1 MARWAPDAQGRLVRA
16 AMELYGE
23 RGFEQTTV
31 VDIAERAGV
40 TERTF
45 FRYFADKREVLFDS
59 SNALQEL
66 IVAAVRA
73 APGSTTAL
81 DAIRAGMTAGSSLL
95 EERREFN
102 RLRSAVIA
110 ADMGL
115 QERELFKMA
124 ALAAAAAALR
134 DRGVPQPQASLS
146 AETGVAAF
154 RIAFEQ
160 WIGDAQARPLAGAI
174 DTTFDALTLMADATH
189 HPAAPLEV

>member
-1 MARWAPDAQGRLVRA
+1 
-16 AMELYGE
+16 
-23 RGFEQTTV
+23 
-31 VDIAERAGV
+31 
-40 TERTF
+40 
-45 FRYFADKREVLFDS
+45 VLFDS

-81 DAIRAGMTAGSSLL
+81 DAMRAGMTAGSSLL

-124 ALAAAAAALR
+124 ALAAAAAAALR
-134 DRGVPQPQASLS
+134 DRGVPQPQASL
-146 AETGVAAF
+146 AAKTGVAAF

>member
-1 MARWAPDAQGRLVRA
+1 
-16 AMELYGE
+16 
-23 RGFEQTTV
+23 
-31 VDIAERAGV
+31 
-40 TERTF
+40 
-45 FRYFADKREVLFDS
+45 
-59 SNALQEL
+59 
-66 IVAAVRA
+66 
-73 APGSTTAL
+73 
-81 DAIRAGMTAGSSLL
+81 MTAGSSLL

-115 QERELFKMA
+115 QERELFKVA
-124 ALAAAAAALR
+124 ALGAAAAAALR
-134 DRGVPQPQASLS
+134 DRGVPQPQASLA

-160 WIGDAQARPLAGAI
+160 WIGDAQARPLAVAI